1 MFRPHGTTLN
11 ERKFRRLSRSK
22 EYERQNRGQIFSFYG
37 NSIQFNSIQLF
48 NTVNNL
54 TGAVW
59 TPEQSKLFQ
68 KVEFD
73 RPGERS
79 PE

>member
-1 MFRPHGTTLN
+1 MNAKIGVKLLVFTL
-11 ERKFRRLSRSK
+11 
-22 EYERQNRGQIFSFYG
+22 
-37 NSIQFNSIQLF
+37 IQFNSIQLF

-73 RPGERS
+73 RPSERS